1 MRLRS
6 VSPSSPGCY
15 STFLKAQEES
25 PTLVLAHARIGDEGA
40 REIAEFAS
48 KSVHLRLL
56 DLTGCGITSTGM
68 LQIAEALQCS
78 LTLESL
84 ILRHNDITSGPADK
98 EALASF
104 CQAAQNSPSLRHLDL
119 RYTGLCGEAVA
130 LQIASI
136 LEGNGALSHLE
147 LSWNPLGASAGQVL
161 LKSIRSTSGLF
172 DCQLSGCRLA
182 DETMQEIAELML
194 RNRRAH
200 GQSTSVGP
208 YKGSWIRNDA
218 ELEGFTDGKERAMP
232 PGSRSQGQA
241 AAANY
246 PLRFA
251 VANIPG
257 NTVVSDAKTE
267 EMVERLFDW
276 REKFLLESSGN
287 DKAARVHDP
296 VSSMVAAVAV
306 PPLDLGGM
314 NVTPALAPIE
324 TLGGEVTYKLGG
336 MFWPA
341 RCFARLHGD
350 LLLIQRKGKQ
360 QAAVVLHAAT
370 VEFRAPTTVRIE
382 APGSPLLAIQLDTAE
397 EAERWALALKQAAKR
412 SKGLKDLLSS
422 DVVPLML
429 SPRSEQ
435 EELAD
440 WAHEQEAED
449 GSATVVQERLQSL
462 RVRISEIEAE
472 KDSTVKEVKQELEA
486 QLVEAEAAVKEA
498 LKEADNAVCARREA
512 EQRAQLA
519 EQATKAA
526 EAEHQRQCK
535 ELEAAKD
542 QLLEELREM
551 RQKLDLEIAS
561 RKEAALHTV
570 QGRSDLESLTDAHE
584 AQIKVGQETANKL
597 DEQRR
602 SLETLG
608 AEKQSLIHQSESV
621 AQLNSELQELLRD
634 SGVPRAVAG
643 CSLGA
648 LQAKLSEE
656 ETSRKASED
665 ENAASIERC
674 RSLEQKVASLEA
686 ELEQST
692 SSAEACAKERTKLE
706 ASCKEAEA
714 SVTQHQQEISLLQR
728 RIAAADTRFAA
739 EVACRKAAEERSVG
753 AERRLAETEEL
764 LEKALAERIAA
775 QRRLIER
782 DGGRKPSDIDIEVK
796 QDQ

>member
-1 MRLRS
+1 MSLSKSFACGHPFTR
-6 VSPSSPGCY
+6 CY

-84 ILRHNDITSGPADK
+84 ILRHNEITSGPAGE

-119 RYTGLCGEAVA
+119 RYTGLCGEAA
-130 LQIASI
+130 TLHIASI

-161 LKSIRSTSGLF
+161 LKSIRATSGLF

-182 DETMQEIAELML
+182 DETMQEIAELL
-194 RNRRAH
+194 VRNRRAH
-200 GQSTSVGP
+200 GEKTSVGP

-218 ELEGFTDGKERAMP
+218 ALEGFSDGKERAMP

-267 EMVERLFDW
+267 ELVERLFDW
-276 REKFLLESSGN
+276 RQKFLLESSGN

-435 EELAD
+435 EE
-440 WAHEQEAED
+440 QEAE
-449 GSATVVQERLQSL
+449 ERLQSL

-498 LKEADNAVCARREA
+498 LKEADSAVCARREA
-512 EQRAQLA
+512 EQRAHLA
-519 EQATKAA
+519 EQATKTA
-526 EAEHQRQCK
+526 EAEHQRHCK
-535 ELEAAKD
+535 ELEAAQD
-542 QLLEELREM
+542 QLQEELREM

-561 RKEAALHTV
+561 RKEVESKLELRDEELATAK
-570 QGRSDLESLTDAHE
+570 SDLESLTDAHE
-584 AQIKVGQETANKL
+584 AQIKLGQEHANKL

-602 SLETLG
+602 SLEALE
-608 AEKQSLIHQSESV
+608 AEKQSLLHQ
-621 AQLNSELQELLRD
+621 
-634 SGVPRAVAG
+634 PRA
-643 CSLGA
+643 
-648 LQAKLSEE
+648 
-656 ETSRKASED
+656 
-665 ENAASIERC
+665 
-674 RSLEQKVASLEA
+674 
-686 ELEQST
+686 
-692 SSAEACAKERTKLE
+692 
-706 ASCKEAEA
+706 
-714 SVTQHQQEISLLQR
+714 
-728 RIAAADTRFAA
+728 
-739 EVACRKAAEERSVG
+739 
-753 AERRLAETEEL
+753 
-764 LEKALAERIAA
+764 
-775 QRRLIER
+775 
-782 DGGRKPSDIDIEVK
+782 
-796 QDQ
+796 